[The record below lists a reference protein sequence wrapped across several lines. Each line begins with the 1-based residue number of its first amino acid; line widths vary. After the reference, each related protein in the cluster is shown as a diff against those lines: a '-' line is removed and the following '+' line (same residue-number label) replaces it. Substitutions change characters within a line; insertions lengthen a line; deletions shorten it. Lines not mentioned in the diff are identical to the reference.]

1 MKINMS
7 HVNVAHIENNR
18 VTTNSKTL
26 KAIAIALEYD
36 QDKLLAMADEI
47 GDDIKQ
53 IIKTSQAQFLN
64 FFVLQKTLVMMIG
77 KNFQ

>member
-26 KAIAIALEYD
+26 KAIAIASG
-36 QDKLLAMADEI
+36 I
-47 GDDIKQ
+47 RPG
-53 IIKTSQAQFLN
+53 
-64 FFVLQKTLVMMIG
+64 
-77 KNFQ
+77 